1 MQQLPGMSW
10 STNVLVSQEKRK
22 QTGPLQWQLQIFV
35 QIQGLYGVNP
45 PANQELRVAH
55 AQQRVFLSA

>member
-1 MQQLPGMSW
+1 M
-10 STNVLVSQEKRK
+10 
-22 QTGPLQWQLQIFV
+22 QWQLQIFV

-55 AQQRVFLSA
+55 AQQRVFLSE